1 MCIVGEPEDDQE
13 ELLAAVNAARSAIGA
28 YTVLLLLPG
37 DCQASLWIDVYNFL
51 FFFCSWCIFW
61 SFLEENGTHANFHK
75 LWKFIF
81 LEKPGWF
88 IFALDVMIECA
99 FIVGW
104 DGFWFVGVGGQINLV
119 EELETSMSCMS
130 DGEHDIIASSD
141 YQRMQKMVR
150 DFTL

>member
-1 MCIVGEPEDDQE
+1 MEPMLTFTSSEN
-13 ELLAAVNAARSAIGA
+13 L
-28 YTVLLLLPG
+28 
-37 DCQASLWIDVYNFL
+37 
-51 FFFCSWCIFW
+51 
-61 SFLEENGTHANFHK
+61 SFLKNQVGVV
-75 LWKFIF
+75 
-81 LEKPGWF
+81 
-88 IFALDVMIECA
+88 FALDVMIECA

-130 DGEHDIIASSD
+130 DGEHDIITSSD